1 MSIKNQKRVYD
12 HQSIEVKQ
20 IERIERKYK
29 FMMIEVYSILRK
41 VEVSLE
47 DEENLDLYMI
57 DFRKE
62 IENYLKLK
70 RYQNGCL

>member
-1 MSIKNQKRVYD
+1 MSIKNQKRVD
-12 HQSIEVKQ
+12 GHKSIEVKQ

-29 FMMIEVYSILRK
+29 FMMIEIYTILRK

-57 DFRKE
+57 GFRKE

-70 RYQNGCL
+70 RYQNGML

>member
-1 MSIKNQKRVYD
+1 MSIKNQKRVD
-12 HQSIEVKQ
+12 DLQSIEVKQ

-29 FMMIEVYSILRK
+29 FMMIEIYTILRK

-57 DFRKE
+57 GFRKE

-70 RYQNGCL
+70 RYQNGML

>member
-1 MSIKNQKRVYD
+1 MSIKNQKRVD
-12 HQSIEVKQ
+12 NHQSIEVKQ

-57 DFRKE
+57 GFRKE

-70 RYQNGCL
+70 RYQNGML

>member
-1 MSIKNQKRVYD
+1 MSLKNQKNERPAR
-12 HQSIEVKQ
+12 SIELQ
-20 IERIERKYK
+20 HISRIERKYK

-47 DEENLDLYMI
+47 DEEHLDLYLI

-70 RYQNGCL
+70 KYQHGQL

>member
-1 MSIKNQKRVYD
+1 MSIKNQKRPETKET
-12 HQSIEVKQ
+12 IEVKQ
-20 IERIERKYK
+20 IEKIERKYK
-29 FMMIEVYSILRK
+29 FMMIEIYSTLRK
-41 VEVSLE
+41 VEISLE

-70 RYQNGCL
+70 RYQNGML

>member
-41 VEVSLE
+41 IEVSLE

-70 RYQNGCL
+70 RYQNGML

>member
-1 MSIKNQKRVYD
+1 MSIKNQKRVD
-12 HQSIEVKQ
+12 NHQTIEVKQ

-29 FMMIEVYSILRK
+29 FMMIEIYTILRK

-57 DFRKE
+57 GFRKE

-70 RYQNGCL
+70 RYQNGML